1 MFKIMKKK
9 TKKKTTTPERSH
21 SNIFVLVESNALLLK
36 YLQKLRDVYKRIE
49 KKDIFNQSFYY
60 HLRQ

>member
-1 MFKIMKKK
+1 MKYVQNNEKK
-9 TKKKTTTPERSH
+9 NKKKTTTPERSH

-49 KKDIFNQSFYY
+49 KKIFLTS
-60 HLRQ
+60 LSIII